1 MVILRGPP
9 PLRITIWITIR
20 LTYHMVKT
28 GFGRTPLYYIFI
40 FGGKFG
46 GKFEICRT
54 HTSHTENL
62 SEITKH

>member
-1 MVILRGPP
+1 MDNH
-9 PLRITIWITIR
+9 TTYHTDNHT
-20 LTYHMVKT
+20 TYHMVKT